1 MNFEQVDIPITNN
14 SGWQLKDGYLQ
25 KYEGVSKM
33 VNYKAGFAEPSR
45 PMVVFKVN
53 GHNVPFYLS
62 SGAAGKDQLGVASG
76 KWYPIFGIWQDPDP
90 TSQIHGW
97 VNKGSINEMK
107 NHYGSSELKSIAEHL
122 DATIGDIRGN
132 KAILSTLPQFTPDGL
147 ANSPELRST
156 IQGSFQQY
164 PPNDPRNYDI
174 RAKNLEILK
183 TPKTLPPPPT
193 PTSTAMPKWTP
204 PPHTPFDSKNPDAQH
219 KAYVAEGKKLKWL
232 KEKALAKPISFDEQL
247 NAIRGELANNKQSPL
262 TGLSEAD
269 LIDLTK
275 RAVADTNENSN
286 RKAKQTQITSE
297 FGEKERQKI
306 TWKHL
311 KKAGVTDT
319 SALNLE
325 QNKAMNAEID
335 NAFAKNRAKAGV
347 WQTTY
352 QAEIDTQILTNDL
365 KNELI
370 RATPAER
377 EAIIKNYA
385 DKFEAESKVYTYK
398 GFDPTVEAQTKA
410 ERKALY
416 EIQKKALETA
426 SKEFRSGNGSYT
438 GESTVEVAVRK
449 AKAGLAT
456 AAEKTKAAGA
466 AVGGAVKDAGAAVLP
481 ATGRTTPLPSEVVRP
496 TTATATS
503 APIPPKPATPVPA
516 GLPPPPSAAPAAS
529 TPPAGFS
536 GTTAREGGGTISMP
550 AADDAQAQ
558 LARLNGQGGVAGVS
572 REGVAVNLT
581 TAEELAGTK
590 PAPVDKTNANSIR
603 PPSYENPVQVKVD
616 TPSETTAK
624 QTELRR
630 AQLEEQARTGKL
642 PPKSGVSAKL
652 EEGGSLLD
660 IAKRQL
666 PTVFKVANYITGT
679 SLKDINKAETER
691 LTAEAKV
698 KADAKAAL
706 ARLTE
711 KPAKTFYNPNTGRS
725 GVVAPQLTAQ
735 QASGVMSPL
744 GDRISRTL
752 YSDIL
757 PYARGIQNPQVQL
770 PAVFGNDVT
779 QKSFIEK
786 ALVRSGRFTADEIG
800 GVVRSILNN
809 PDAMS
814 ELTRVI
820 GHLPVE
826 NQPLKSGG
834 APKPLPQRPTGNSL
848 PKVTPVVETARDRL
862 AVQRQ
867 LQAQLQ
873 AEAQAIAEAERVAAE
888 AEARRIDAENRA
900 SETARQ
906 AAEQASLKATQD
918 YLKGRGVTRMDRLR
932 QIAIENKK
940 GVSPLEVKYA
950 RITGGVNE
958 NLYGSA
964 LRRNMEF
971 GVKPPSAGARVA
983 GQVGNVGA
991 QGVGFLPDIMT
1002 AYALSRGGPISGSG
1016 QVLYPHEVTVSDG
1029 ATYEKAALEGLARYH
1044 PMNAANNPDVTN
1056 RQRQEYIK
1064 DVMGKGES
1072 NPWFKSDIDAW
1083 DQDLADWVK
1092 RTGFTPE
1099 PMRGSQ
1105 PVPQAILDAI
1115 RSQR

>member
-1 MNFEQVDIPITNN
+1 MPLRWGYELTNKMADAPKTNINKLVWETLVREHMYRGVGVDVSGTFDSDLAKVRQVFNDLK
-14 SGWQLKDGYLQ
+14 SGKVSFHPSVVGNASTLQELESTPRGKYAIDATSEEALLKDIAKKFGEERMEKGKYALQ
-25 KYEGVSKM
+25 AQKHELERAKLAQERAVKWEKIEAKLPNDFDKRAS
-33 VNYKAGFAEPSR
+33 AWADFHAESDII
-45 PMVVFKVN
+45 FKK
-53 GHNVPFYLS
+53 H
-62 SGAAGKDQLGVASG
+62 D
-76 KWYPIFGIWQDPDP
+76 
-90 TSQIHGW
+90 
-97 VNKGSINEMK
+97 
-107 NHYGSSELKSIAEHL
+107 LKKEKFKSHI
-122 DATIGDIRGN
+122 DA
-132 KAILSTLPQFTPDGL
+132 L
-147 ANSPELRST
+147 ANS
-156 IQGSFQQY
+156 
-164 PPNDPRNYDI
+164 
-174 RAKNLEILK
+174 AKTESQALSQHR
-183 TPKTLPPPPT
+183 TL
-193 PTSTAMPKWTP
+193 M
-204 PPHTPFDSKNPDAQH
+204 
-219 KAYVAEGKKLKWL
+219 
-232 KEKALAKPISFDEQL
+232 ALP
-247 NAIRGELANNKQSPL
+247 
-262 TGLSEAD
+262 
-269 LIDLTK
+269 
-275 RAVADTNENSN
+275 
-286 RKAKQTQITSE
+286 
-297 FGEKERQKI
+297 EKERAAKLKESIAFWQETVDNPNVEQKQKDSAKVLI
-306 TWKHL
+306 KRL
-311 KKAGVTDT
+311 QELGEADGVTKPKL
-319 SALNLE
+319 S
-325 QNKAMNAEID
+325 
-335 NAFAKNRAKAGV
+335 RA
-347 WQTTY
+347 
-352 QAEIDTQILTNDL
+352 I
-365 KNELI
+365 
-370 RATPAER
+370 
-377 EAIIKNYA
+377 
-385 DKFEAESKVYTYK
+385 
-398 GFDPTVEAQTKA
+398 
-410 ERKALY
+410 
-416 EIQKKALETA
+416 
-426 SKEFRSGNGSYT
+426 
-438 GESTVEVAVRK
+438 
-449 AKAGLAT
+449 
-456 AAEKTKAAGA
+456 A
-466 AVGGAVKDAGAAVLP
+466 AVGGAVKAAGAAVLP
-481 ATGRTTPLPSEVVRP
+481 AQPLPKPSEVVRP
-496 TTATATS
+496 TTTATS

-516 GLPPPPSAAPAAS
+516 VLPPPPSAAPVAGPTSTPAGLPPPPRAATIPPASTASGTVS
-529 TPPAGFS
+529 TPPVWTGPNTRAGV
-536 GTTAREGGGTISMP
+536 P
-550 AADDAQAQ
+550 APAVPADDAQAQ

-572 REGVAVNLT
+572 RGGVAVNLT

-834 APKPLPQRPTGNSL
+834 APKPFPQRPTGNSL

-862 AVQRQ
+862 AAQKAQQEAVARAAQEAELLRIAAEEKAAFD
-867 LQAQLQ
+867 LNKHNVLVEQARK
-873 AEAQAIAEAERVAAE
+873 ADEAAQALIAKNIKDEIR
-888 AEARRIDAENRA
+888 ARSPAGTEDAWVGTPF
-900 SETARQ
+900 SQTANSSRMP
-906 AAEQASLKATQD
+906 S
-918 YLKGRGVTRMDRLR
+918 GVTRLDRLR
-932 QIAIENKK
+932 QIAVENKR
-940 GVSPLEVKYA
+940 GVNPLEIKLA
-950 RITGGVNE
+950 RLTGGQPNT
-958 NLYGSA
+958 NIYGDQMGRT
-964 LRRNMEF
+964 LRS
-971 GVKPPSAGARVA
+971 GQAPPSAGARVA

-991 QGVGFLPDIMT
+991 QSVGFLPDIMT

-1016 QVLYPHEVTVSDG
+1016 QVLYPSEVSSMEG
-1029 ATYEKAALEGLARYH
+1029 NGSFENAALSSLARWH
-1044 PMNAANNPDVTN
+1044 PDNAAENPDITHQ
-1056 RQRQEYIK
+1056 QRNAYWEKFYGNSNVPRWYNDEYEAK
-1064 DVMGKGES
+1064 
-1072 NPWFKSDIDAW
+1072 NL
-1083 DQDLADWVK
+1083 DLADWVK